1 MKVLRRTRKEETA
14 PRDAKAPPLVDP
26 DLILRPLESWGV
38 RLELD
43 RVERLLEHLGSPQES
58 YATVL
63 VAGTN
68 GKGST
73 ACLLASMTA
82 AAGYRTGL
90 FTSPH
95 LEGVEERLRI
105 DGAAVSRPELAE
117 LLQEIV
123 GRAGSGN
130 LEPPT
135 YFEALTAAACLW
147 FARSKIELAVFEVG
161 MGGRLDA
168 TNSCSPVLSLVSEIG
183 LDHVKPLGNTLGE
196 IAREKAGIF
205 RSGVVSISGA
215 GEPEARKALR
225 ACALETG
232 AEFREV
238 ADSVKQV
245 AAEEGST
252 SQRVR
257 VETTRR
263 GYTFELG
270 LLGEHQVRNL
280 LLALAAAEHLAVEGW
295 SGLDRQAIER
305 GVRQCSWPGRL
316 ERVELPAGKI
326 IWLDVAHNPQGARSL
341 ARFLATHLAE
351 YDLLLGIVKDKD
363 ARGILSAVAP
373 GAARIPLTCPPGG
386 RGLDPE
392 ALRAWLSGRPVEV
405 EQDPVAALETA
416 LTGSRPLLVCGSLYL
431 VGWVRKALRQRFGV
445 PSPAVDFA
453 ARSVRAARR
462 RAGSAHR
469 VGALHCELQPQPFRF
484 RGR

>member
-1 MKVLRRTRKEETA
+1 MKVLHQTPKRATV
-14 PRDAKAPPLVDP
+14 PSDAQALPVVEPEQ
-26 DLILRPLESWGV
+26 ILRPLESWGV

-73 ACLLASMTA
+73 ASLLASMTA

-123 GRAGSGN
+123 GRAGSGD
-130 LEPPT
+130 LEAPT

-147 FARSKIELAVFEVG
+147 FARSNVDLAVFEVG

-183 LDHVKPLGNTLGE
+183 FDHVKPLGNTLGE

-225 ACALETG
+225 ACALEIG

-245 AAEEGST
+245 ATEEGST

-257 VETTRR
+257 VETARR

-280 LLALAAAEHLAVEGW
+280 LLALAAAEHLAVDGW
-295 SGLDRQAIER
+295 SGLDRQAIEL
-305 GVRQCSWPGRL
+305 GVRECSWPGRL
-316 ERVELPAGKI
+316 ERVELPAGKV
-326 IWLDVAHNPQGARSL
+326 IWLDVAHNPQGAESL
-341 ARFLATHLAE
+341 ARFLATHLTE
-351 YDLLLGIVKDKD
+351 YDLLFGILKDKD
-363 ARGILSAVAP
+363 ARGVLAAVAP
-373 GAARIPLTCPPGG
+373 GAARITLTCPPSG
-386 RGLDPE
+386 RAIDPE

-405 EQDPVAALETA
+405 EQDPIAALESA
-416 LTGSRPLLVCGSLYL
+416 LAGQRPLLVCGSLYL

-445 PSPAVDFA
+445 PRPAVDFV
-453 ARSVRAARR
+453 ARSARAVVK
-462 RAGSAHR
+462 G
-469 VGALHCELQPQPFRF
+469 
-484 RGR
+484 